1 MSLSFMACILKMAVD
16 TAVSLATGRR
26 RVAVIDADGY
36 SLQWADKDWD
46 ELHYGKPER
55 WPYVPAWPYDNASVD
70 DLRAAGFWVV
80 YAVGGKKLPPT
91 WGVFR

>member
-1 MSLSFMACILKMAVD
+1 MFLCVLKMAVD
-16 TAVSLATGRR
+16 TVVSLATGRR

-36 SLQWADKDWD
+36 SLQWANKDGD
-46 ELHYGKPER
+46 QFYGDRSPR
-55 WPYVPAWPYDNASVD
+55 WPYVPEWPYDEANVD

-91 WGVFR
+91 WRLW